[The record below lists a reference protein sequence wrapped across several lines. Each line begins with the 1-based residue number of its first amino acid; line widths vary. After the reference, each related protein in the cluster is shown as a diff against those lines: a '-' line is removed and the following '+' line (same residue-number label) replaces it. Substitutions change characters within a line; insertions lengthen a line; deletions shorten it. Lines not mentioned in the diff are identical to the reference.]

1 MEGAPATNKNSGDD
15 GLAARSHQPPAQPD
29 VNGDGASIDGGF
41 TEEFDRN
48 SGGNRWPRQETL
60 ALIRIRSEMD
70 AAFRD
75 SNLKAPLWDEVSRKL
90 SNLGFHRS
98 AKKCREKFEN
108 VYKYHRRTKEG
119 RTSKPDKIYRF
130 SDELQAL
137 ESNHRAAL
145 PSPPALAVK
154 PPPVLVSNATIHVH
168 PPYNRT
174 GSDQNN
180 VSPISVAAP
189 APVVNHK
196 RSFPFLQSISGFS
209 DSGSLSGNSEDEPP
223 LKKKKWEGFFEGLV
237 KELIEKQEE
246 LQMKFVEIVDRRE
259 RDRLAKEEA
268 WRAQEILKLNQEY
281 DRLVAERSIVAAK
294 DAAIVVILQ
303 KLAGKSFDSV
313 PVIDDEVREKPTA
326 IQQQLS
332 HKPSP
337 LHDEVYPPAE
347 QPLES
352 KNLDG
357 CVHEEESK
365 LSPSPS
371 RWPKAEINAL
381 ITLRSKLDVKYQE
394 NVPKGPLWE
403 EISVA
408 MRNLGYNRNAKRC
421 KEKWENINK
430 YYKKIKEG
438 NKKRSEDSKTC
449 PYFDQLEALYK
460 EKSTLIVA
468 EPEQQWPPAAVV
480 VQKAP
485 PPTLQWQNTNVVQ
498 TQNNI
503 SCLDFTVKSKQQQQP
518 LSLSLDM
525 EDHGSDDSDNFDND
539 EGDDDK
545 EDEDEDGVCEIIG
558 SKISSMAGF

>member
-1 MEGAPATNKNSGDD
+1 MEGAPAANKNSGDD
-15 GLAARSHQPPAQPD
+15 GVAARSHQPPAQPD
-29 VNGDGASIDGGF
+29 VNGDGGSIDGGF

-145 PSPPALAVK
+145 PSLPALAVK

-180 VSPISVAAP
+180 VSLISVAAP
-189 APVVNHK
+189 ASVVNHK
-196 RSFPFLQSISGFS
+196 RSFPFLQPNISGFS

-223 LKKKKWEGFFEGLV
+223 LKKKKWEAYFEGLV

-268 WRAQEILKLNQEY
+268 WRAQEIVKLNQEY
-281 DRLVAERSIVAAK
+281 DRLVAERSTVAAK
-294 DAAIVVILQ
+294 DAAIVAILQ

-326 IQQQLS
+326 IQQLT

-337 LHDEVYPPAE
+337 LHDQVYPPVE

-381 ITLRSKLDVKYQE
+381 ITIRSKLDVKYQE

-449 PYFDQLEALYK
+449 PYFDQLDALYK
-460 EKSTLIVA
+460 EKSTPIVA
-468 EPEQQWPPAAVV
+468 EPEQQWPPAAMM

-485 PPTLQWQNTNVVQ
+485 SPTLEWQNTNVVQ
-498 TQNNI
+498 IQNNI
-503 SCLDFTVKSKQQQQP
+503 SCLDFIVKSKQQQQP
-518 LSLSLDM
+518 LSLSLEM
-525 EDHGSDDSDNFDND
+525 EDQGSDDSDNFDND

-545 EDEDEDGVCEIIG
+545 VDEDEDGVCEIIG